1 MSSQSKKLGKG
12 QGGSPDLPQIS
23 PKQIRKTLLYVLLA
37 VAAVIL
43 FQYISPGDL
52 WNLVIFR
59 PMLNSLLFLYQ
70 IFGRNV
76 VWSIVIFTVAVRLLT
91 LPLTMKQL
99 RSSRVMQELQPEM
112 DALKKKYASNKDKL
126 QQETMKLYQEKGVN
140 PMGGCLPM
148 LVQFPIWIGLYQSII
163 QLLSDDP
170 LQLLKLAQN
179 IYMNYPTLSQLLP
192 LNSRFFWLDLGR
204 PDPYYILPILVA
216 GTMWAQQ
223 KMMTPPGGDSQ
234 QASMNQSMQLM
245 MPLMFGYITLQYAS
259 GLALYFVVSNIVG
272 IAIQFAIA
280 GPGGLAGILP
290 GSKVSARP
298 ASIAQGDGRGK
309 EKDVAKKER

>member
-1 MSSQSKKLGKG
+1 
-12 QGGSPDLPQIS
+12 
-23 PKQIRKTLLYVLLA
+23 
-37 VAAVIL
+37 
-43 FQYISPGDL
+43 
-52 WNLVIFR
+52 
-59 PMLNSLLFLYQ
+59 MLNSLLFLYQ

-99 RSSRVMQELQPEM
+99 RSSSVMQEIQPEM
-112 DALKKKYASNKDKL
+112 DSLKKKYASNKEKL

-272 IAIQFAIA
+272 IVIQFAIA
-280 GPGGLAGILP
+280 GPGGLTGLLP
-290 GSKVSARP
+290 GRKVSARP
-298 ASIAQGDGRGK
+298 ASIAQDDGGGK

>member
-12 QGGSPDLPQIS
+12 QAGSPDLPKIS

-70 IFGRNV
+70 IFGHNV

-99 RSSRVMQELQPEM
+99 RSSRVMQEIQPEM
-112 DALKKKYASNKDKL
+112 DALKKKYANNKDKL
-126 QQETMKLYQEKGVN
+126 QQETMKLYQDKGVN

-179 IYMNYPTLSQLLP
+179 IYMNYPSLSHLLP

-216 GTMWAQQ
+216 VTMWAQQ
-223 KMMTPPGGDSQ
+223 KMMTPPGGDAQ

-272 IAIQFAIA
+272 IVIQLAIA